1 MISNRRRCRRGLSTV
16 VVTLILVIVGVT
28 LAVAVYGITS
38 GLMGSSSSTVNMS
51 YAQSNIQ
58 VNAATGAGTVY
69 INLDNHGPGGTRI
82 LAINVTDK
90 AGNRYS
96 VYFNANG
103 VTDKKASNATTSTDV
118 SSSTSWSG
126 SAGVGIANTGTTYYL
141 VMPSGGTAT
150 LILTFSGGTGSGH
163 DIANDFDAG
172 ATYSGY
178 IIPVSGSD
186 IQFSITAQGLA

>member
-16 VVTLILVIVGVT
+16 VVTLILIIVGVT

-38 GLMGSSSSTVNMS
+38 GLMSSSSSTVNMS

-58 VNAATGAGTVY
+58 VNAATGQGTVY
-69 INLDNHGPGGTRI
+69 INLVNHGPGGTRI

-96 VYFNANG
+96 VTFSASG
-103 VTDKKASNATTSTDV
+103 VTDSNSTSTAK

-126 SAGVGIANTGTTYYL
+126 SAGVGITKTGNTYYL
-141 VMPSGGTAT
+141 VMPAGGTAT
-150 LILTFSGGTGSGH
+150 LILTFNGTSGSN
-163 DIANDFDAG
+163 IANDFDAG